1 MGIPDWRESSCLSLQ
16 PRTIP
21 PSLPQPSP
29 PQTPIYA
36 THEHPPG
43 FPLASKTAPH
53 RHMIRP
59 ATPLPQSVIS
69 SQWTWSWTQCSKL
82 SSSKFDFLSD
92 NALSISSIPEW
103 NKIGSGV
110 WCWRLRVLWKRLFG
124 MGHGTLMPLHPLHHV
139 FTSALYHVLRCLCL
153 SRLLQGKSKEERT
166 GAPDSLNRGKLWNK
180 KISSF

>member
-69 SQWTWSWTQCSKL
+69 SQWTLSWTQYSKL
-82 SSSKFDFLSD
+82 NS
-92 NALSISSIPEW
+92 NALSSWCTIEW
-103 NKIGSGV
+103 FHHLEVHWIQFASR
-110 WCWRLRVLWKRLFG
+110 WWRLRVLWKRLFW
-124 MGHGTLMPLHPLHHV
+124 MGHGPHMPLHPLHHL
-139 FTSALYHVLRCLCL
+139 FTSAVYHVLHWLCL
-153 SRLLQGKSKEERT
+153 SRLLQGKSKEGRAA
-166 GAPDSLNRGKLWNK
+166 APDSLNRGKAWNK